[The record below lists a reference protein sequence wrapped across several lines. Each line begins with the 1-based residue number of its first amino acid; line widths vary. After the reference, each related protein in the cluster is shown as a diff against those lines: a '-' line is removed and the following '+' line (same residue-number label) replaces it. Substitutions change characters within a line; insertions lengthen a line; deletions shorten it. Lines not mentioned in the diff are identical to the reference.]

1 MKIIVLAS
9 GSKGNVTYVEYK
21 DTKILIDLGMNLTY
35 IRNGLKNHNIHL
47 DDIDAVL
54 ITHTHNDHISSLEVF
69 LKRHNAKIYITD
81 KMNKELNLNTYEK
94 LEDTNII
101 KDISI
106 DIVHT
111 SHDRPSV
118 GFVIK
123 GDTEMVYITDTGYL
137 KESYYEKLSNKELYM
152 IESNHD
158 IEMLMNGPYPYHLK
172 QRILSDKGHLSNKV
186 ASEHL
191 KRLVGDKTKHIILA
205 HLSESNNSEDIAD
218 ITLKEHL
225 GDTEINIVIAKQNE
239 PLKPIEF

>member
-186 ASEHL
+186 ESEHL
-191 KRLVGDKTKHIILA
+191 KKLVGDKTKHIILA